1 METDMR
7 KTKLQQHYED
17 IGRKG
22 IEVLRKKLGKE
33 KFIAHMK
40 DISALGVKAR
50 KRLRLANK

>member
-1 METDMR
+1 MK
-7 KTKLQQHYED
+7 KTKLEKHYED

-22 IEVLRKKLGKE
+22 IEVLQKKLGKK

-40 DISALGVKAR
+40 YISALGVKAR